1 MSQEQEDVSFAL
13 EVDVSKTMTEIRR
26 LEILL
31 FRSIGLLRRLGLPED
46 IEQGIVRIQRLIMAV
61 RLAHA
66 ALIAMQAAAGPI
78 GWALAGVGIVSAAWT
93 AYDVISVEAEMA
105 SRTGDY

>member
-1 MSQEQEDVSFAL
+1 MSREQEDVTFAL
-13 EVDVSKTMTEIRR
+13 EVDVSKTMAEIRR

-31 FRSIGLLRRLGLPED
+31 FRTLSLIRRLGLPED
-46 IEQGIVRIQRLIMAV
+46 IEQGIVRIQRLIMAA